1 MHIVYT
7 CIYIHILI
15 YSICE
20 CKFLLTLQTV
30 KIFVVSFEFEMCVGK
45 TFISLSIDILVH
57 NFGLILSGFFTLI
70 TTNLLAFMLSE
81 Q

>member
-45 TFISLSIDILVH
+45 TFISLS
-57 NFGLILSGFFTLI
+57 S
-70 TTNLLAFMLSE
+70 
-81 Q
+81 

>member
-7 CIYIHILI
+7 CIYII

-30 KIFVVSFEFEMCVGK
+30 KIFDVSLEFEMCVGK
-45 TFISLSIDILVH
+45 TFIFLS
-57 NFGLILSGFFTLI
+57 S
-70 TTNLLAFMLSE
+70 
-81 Q
+81 